1 MYETDNIIVPLA
13 EDLQDSSKLNLLKDS
28 KLSFN
33 QIKLLLED
41 IKVNFTDDTKFQDIL
56 RTIHGRFSKIELNL
70 IALEKIKNESVQ

>member
-28 KLSFN
+28 KLSLA

-41 IKVNFTDDTKFQDIL
+41 IKVNFTNETKFEDIL

-70 IALEKIKNESVQ
+70 IELEKIKNDSV